1 MIFIK
6 RVMWISYV
14 DYMKN
19 YKTYRTNFHVGYMH
33 SHTYEYLLKGL
44 DQDWNSY
51 FGLVKSYKKD
61 SSKFKSEPHRPRYKK
76 GNKKNLVIFSNYAIR
91 IKENILMLSLSK
103 KMQEKYRVKSLN
115 FLISDKLKSL
125 IKIGKLK
132 QIKIKYNSN
141 TKSYEFIAVR
151 EIKES
156 VLDSSY
162 NNVAAIDVGLNN
174 LVACTNEK
182 NSDALLVNGKP
193 LKCKNRY
200 LNNRINNLKSL
211 NMKKQNK
218 EKQNKEEQKD
228 KNYKI
233 IKSSKRINKLREYR
247 KNYINTYMN
256 KTAKKVVEYAIN
268 NKCCKVIIGDI
279 SNIKQSMKYNKSF
292 KEVPVQKLVYKIENK
307 LKQNG
312 VKVIKIKEA
321 YTSGCS
327 SLDLEEISRKT
338 YNKSRRIK
346 RGLFK
351 TNSGIIIN
359 SDINGSLN
367 ILRKYLK
374 DNSIPNLVK
383 EAMDKGYT
391 RHPIKSLIS

>member
-1 MIFIK
+1 
-6 RVMWISYV
+6 
-14 DYMKN
+14 
-19 YKTYRTNFHVGYMH
+19 MH

-162 NNVAAIDVGLNN
+162 KNVAAIDVGLNN

-211 NMKKQNK
+211 NVKKQNK

-374 DNSIPNLVK
+374 DNSIPKLVK
-383 EAMDKGYT
+383 EAMDKGYLNT
-391 RHPIKSLIS
+391 PIKSLIS